1 MKVLVTGAGGFV
13 GYEVAAQLAELGHQV
28 IGLTRSSDMPL
39 PPRVVRH
46 VGDILDPDS
55 LAPALRD
62 VDGICHLA
70 ARVRVR
76 ESRSDPL
83 GYWRTNVDGTL
94 ALLSDAD
101 RLERG
106 VRVVLASTAGI
117 YSDQAAQPLG
127 ETAELGPASP
137 YARTKLAADLA
148 AADLT
153 ATGAIGATSLRT
165 FNVAGAA
172 RGRYD
177 RDDSRLIPKLLAVQR
192 GVYSDMV
199 INGDGSAIRD
209 FVHVSDMA
217 AAFVLALEACEVG
230 RSAVYNVGSGNRS
243 SVADVIDTV
252 ERVTGRSVNLRHG
265 PPADEPPAL
274 LADSARI
281 AADLGWRPKKSDLVQ
296 IVSDA
301 WSALNSD

>member
-1 MKVLVTGAGGFV
+1 
-13 GYEVAAQLAELGHQV
+13 
-28 IGLTRSSDMPL
+28 
-39 PPRVVRH
+39 VVRH
-46 VGDILDPDS
+46 VGDVLDSES
-55 LAPALRD
+55 LAPALVG
-62 VDGICHLA
+62 VDAICHLA

-83 GYWRTNVDGTL
+83 GYWRTNLDGTL
-94 ALLSDAD
+94 ALLTEAR

-117 YSDQAAQPLG
+117 YSDQAAQPLN
-127 ETAELGPASP
+127 ETAELSPASP
-137 YARTKLAADLA
+137 YARTKLAADFA
-148 AADLT
+148 AADLA

-172 RGRYD
+172 RGRVD

-192 GVYSDMV
+192 GTYSEML

-217 AAFVLALEACEVG
+217 SAFVLALEACEVG

-252 ERVTGRSVNLRHG
+252 ETVTGRSVNLRHG

-274 LADSARI
+274 LANSARI
-281 AADLGWRPKKSDLVQ
+281 TAELGWRPRKSDLVQ